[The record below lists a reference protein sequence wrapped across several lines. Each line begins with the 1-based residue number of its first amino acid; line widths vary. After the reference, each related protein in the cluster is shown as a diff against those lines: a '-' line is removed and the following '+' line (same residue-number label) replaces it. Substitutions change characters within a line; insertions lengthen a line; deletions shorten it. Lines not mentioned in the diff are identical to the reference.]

1 MQLNFMVLCF
11 DAKPYVLSIVNEDL
25 GMLSGVMYMYHVS
38 RWPSFRAPFLC
49 SLNTLPCLRS

>member
-25 GMLSGVMYMYHVS
+25 VC
-38 RWPSFRAPFLC
+38 FLG
-49 SLNTLPCLRS
+49 